1 MRRIPA
7 PAAPIDTAQGIGN
20 SGPICLPT
28 ENGVTYETIDLQIR
42 DGVAWIVLNRPE
54 ALNALDLRMAR
65 ELFDISNRLS
75 SDRAV
80 RAAVL
85 TGSGATA
92 FCAGGDVAG
101 FAADP
106 PNTDRLVREMTT
118 YLHAA
123 VSRFAAMDPPL
134 IAAVNGVAAGGGLSL
149 VACCDLAVSADHAR
163 YTSAYT
169 QIGLSPDGSSSW
181 YLARMVGLRRATELY
196 LTNRVLSAVEA
207 LEWGLVNRV
216 VPAAALRDEAGALA
230 ARFAQGPTRAYGGV
244 KKLMLTTLQESLE
257 GQMERESRQIAELS
271 MTADSVEGVRAFLD
285 KRAPRFGGR

>member
-1 MRRIPA
+1 M
-7 PAAPIDTAQGIGN
+7 
-20 SGPICLPT
+20 
-28 ENGVTYETIDLQIR
+28 TYETLDLQIQ
-42 DGVAWIVLNRPE
+42 DGVAWITLNRPQ

-65 ELFDISNRLS
+65 ELFDVSTRLT

-80 RAAVL
+80 RTAVL
-85 TGSGATA
+85 TGAGTTA

-106 PNTDRLVREMTT
+106 PSTDRLVREMTT
-118 YLHAA
+118 FLHAA
-123 VSRFAAMDPPL
+123 VSRFAAMDAPL
-134 IAAVNGVAAGGGLSL
+134 IGAINGVAAGGGLSL
-149 VACCDLAVSADHAR
+149 AVCCDFVISAEHAR

-181 YLARMVGLRRATELY
+181 YLPRLIGARRATELY
-196 LTNRVLSAVEA
+196 LTNRVLSAAEA

-216 VPAAALRDEAGALA
+216 VPGAALHDEARVLA
-230 ARFAQGPTRAYGGV
+230 AQFARGPTRAYGGV

-271 MTADSVEGVRAFLD
+271 MSADSVEGVRAFLE
-285 KRAPRFGGR
+285 KRPPRFDGR